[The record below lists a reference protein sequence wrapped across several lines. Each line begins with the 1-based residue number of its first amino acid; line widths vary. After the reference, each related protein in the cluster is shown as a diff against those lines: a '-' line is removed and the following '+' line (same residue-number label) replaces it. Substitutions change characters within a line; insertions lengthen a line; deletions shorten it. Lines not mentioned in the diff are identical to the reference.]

1 MNKLGVFN
9 KSMMSVLA
17 GVALVASLA
26 SSANAAIISIGLQEA
41 GTNFGAVTNEGS
53 QAGTLSIGGVSY
65 GTFTLN
71 NVTGTSA
78 PFVTDLINGNSLN
91 ASSTT
96 AGTINVFITASGLTT
111 PMGIMSFVSSFTE
124 NALANGFT
132 VTQSTFLDANNG
144 IFTTTTPLSSQTFT
158 TIGTSVLGA
167 TANAGSGPYSVTEE
181 YTITATGEGS
191 ANSTAIL
198 TAVPE
203 PATWAMM
210 ILGFIGVGFM
220 AHRRKDRPTGFRF
233 A

>member
-9 KSMMSVLA
+9 KGMMSILA
-17 GVALVASLA
+17 GAALLASLA
-26 SSANAAIISIGLQEA
+26 SSANAAIVSIGLQEA
-41 GTNFGAVTNEGS
+41 GTNGGAITNEGS
-53 QAGTLSIGGVSY
+53 GAGSFSIGGVSY
-65 GTFTLN
+65 GTFTLD
-71 NVTGTSA
+71 NVSGTSS

-96 AGTINVFITASGLTT
+96 AGTINVFITASGLTSPT
-111 PMGIMSFVSSFTE
+111 GILGFVSSFTE
-124 NALANGFT
+124 NALAAGFT
-132 VTQSTFLDANNG
+132 VTESTFLDATNG
-144 IFTTTTPLSSQTFT
+144 IFTTTTPLSSHTFMG
-158 TIGTSVLGA
+158 IGTSVQGA
-167 TANAGSGPYSVTEE
+167 TANAGSGPYSVTEV

-210 ILGFIGVGFM
+210 MLGFIGVGFM
-220 AHRRKDRPTGFRF
+220 AYRRKDKTTGFRF